1 MQKLKQYNNH
11 FFEKLAKHN
20 RHHAQGVSDISGV
33 SRLRKIIK
41 SIGLYHYAKIKTV
54 RWLFLEK
61 MAKTKFSPF
70 NNIFTGM
77 PKACQ
82 IFPAQTAHAKS

>member
-1 MQKLKQYNNH
+1 MQKLKQYDDH
-11 FFEKLAKHN
+11 FLEKMAKHN
-20 RHHAQGVSDISGV
+20 RHAQGVSDISSV
-33 SRLRKIIK
+33 NRLGKIIK
-41 SIGLYHYAKIKTV
+41 SIGLYHYAKINTV

-61 MAKTKFSPF
+61 MAKTTFSPF